1 MLTVKSSSGN
11 CLTLLRAHD
20 STWPGNFPAFPSFPI
35 WIPFVRISDACPLE
49 ILICKLS
56 NKTAYGKWQTAADCR
71 TRWQVNLIYN
81 RARVIHL
88 GQTPASCKW
97 QPPTLYLYF
106 LVFSIFL
113 CPSASVCGEW
123 MRAYWNASRIG
134 GKGEACMI
142 FDLWSVTKIVAPAP
156 LCGIYKMRAK
166 ELREEQEGTKRYL
179 RCPWCGRDVSSRSY
193 A

>member
-106 LVFSIFL
+106 LVFSSFFVPQCL
-113 CPSASVCGEW
+113 RVWGV
-123 MRAYWNASRIG
+123 NASILKCIADRWQRG
-134 GKGEACMI
+134 GVYDFWFMI
-142 FDLWSVTKIVAPAP
+142 CHKNS
-156 LCGIYKMRAK
+156 
-166 ELREEQEGTKRYL
+166 
-179 RCPWCGRDVSSRSY
+179 CPRPTVWNI
-193 A
+193 